1 MSTSE
6 NSLLMRA
13 IEAHKGGR
21 FAEAEAGYRR
31 VLRRRPNDAD
41 ALNFLGM
48 MRVQTGELGQGLELL
63 RRSVKSQPRNP
74 HAWTNLGNAL
84 TANKAL
90 DEALAA
96 FATATELAPTM
107 AEAWFNRGVCA
118 RRLKRGEEALEC
130 FRKAVEHGPGY
141 AAAYE
146 ALARLLSRAG
156 RLNEAAET
164 YRLWLACD
172 PDNPIPRHML
182 AASTGENV
190 PARAGDAYLTEMF
203 DAFAD
208 SFDENLTELGYRA
221 PQLLAEAVAEKLG
234 AQMQSGRLASDRAES
249 GRVETER
256 GGLDILDAGCGTGL
270 CGPLLEPM
278 ARTLV
283 GVDISPGML
292 EKARAR
298 DLYDELAAGE
308 LSTFMRGRPASA
320 DLIVSADTLVYFG
333 ALEEPLAA
341 AYACL
346 RDGGLLAFTLE
357 RLQAEG
363 DAQQAYRIEP
373 HGRYSH
379 QESYVRAALADAG
392 FSAVSIR
399 GDTLRR
405 EASREV
411 AGHVVLAVK

>member
-1 MSTSE
+1 
-6 NSLLMRA
+6 MRA

-31 VLRRRPNDAD
+31 ILRRRPNDAD

-48 MRVQTGELGQGLELL
+48 MRVQSGELGQGLELL

-84 TANKAL
+84 TANAAL
-90 DEALAA
+90 DEALKA
-96 FATATELAPTM
+96 FSTATDLAPAM

-130 FRKAVEHGPGY
+130 FQKAVEHGPGY

-146 ALARLLSRAG
+146 ALARLLYRAG
-156 RLNEAAET
+156 RMEEAAQT
-164 YRLWLACD
+164 YRKWLECD
-172 PDNPIPRHML
+172 PDNPIPKHML

-190 PARAGDAYLTEMF
+190 PSRADDAYLTEMF

-208 SFDENLTELGYRA
+208 SFDENLSELGYRA

-234 AQMQSGRLASDRAES
+234 AQIEANP
-249 GRVETER
+249 

-292 EKARAR
+292 ERARAR
-298 DLYDELAAGE
+298 DIYDELAAEE
-308 LSTFMRGRPASA
+308 LSTFMRRRPAAA

-346 RDGGLLAFTLE
+346 RNGGLLAFTLE
-357 RLQAEG
+357 RLELEKEASEP
-363 DAQQAYRIEP
+363 YRIEP

-379 QESYVRAALADAG
+379 QESYVRAVLADAG

-405 EASREV
+405 EGSRQV

>member
-1 MSTSE
+1 MSTPD

-84 TANKAL
+84 TANGAL
-90 DEALAA
+90 DEALKA
-96 FATATELAPTM
+96 FGTATDLAPTM

-146 ALARLLSRAG
+146 ALARLLYRAG
-156 RLNEAAET
+156 RMDEAAET
-164 YRLWLACD
+164 YRKWLACD
-172 PDNPIPRHML
+172 PDNPIPKHML

-190 PARAGDAYLTEMF
+190 PSRADDAYLTEMF

-221 PQLLAEAVAEKLG
+221 PQLLAEAVAEKLAAPMGSAQVASEAG
-234 AQMQSGRLASDRAES
+234 ASGQVGSNQA
-249 GRVETER
+249 
-256 GGLDILDAGCGTGL
+256 GLDILDAGCGTGL
-270 CGPLLEPM
+270 CGPLLAPM

-283 GVDISPGML
+283 GVDISAGML
-292 EKARAR
+292 EKARGR
-298 DLYDELAAGE
+298 DIYDELVAEE
-308 LSTFMRGRPASA
+308 LSTFMRRRPGSA

-346 RDGGLLAFTLE
+346 RDGGLLAFTVE
-357 RLQAEG
+357 RLEPEK
-363 DAQQAYRIEP
+363 DAQERYRIEP

-379 QESYVRAALADAG
+379 QESYVRAALAGAG

-405 EASREV
+405 EGSRQV
-411 AGHVVLAVK
+411 AGLVVQAFK

>member
-1 MSTSE
+1 MPAVSTPD
-6 NSLLMRA
+6 NSLLLRA

-31 VLRRRPNDAD
+31 ILRRRPGDAD

-48 MRVQTGELGQGLELL
+48 MRVQTGNVGEGLELL

-74 HAWTNLGNAL
+74 HAWTNFGNAL
-84 TANKAL
+84 TASGAYEEAHKAFI
-90 DEALAA
+90 AA
-96 FATATELAPTM
+96 TDLAPTM

-118 RRLKRGEEALEC
+118 RRLKLAEDALDSL
-130 FRKAVEHGPGY
+130 RKAVEHGPGY

-146 ALARLLSRAG
+146 ALARLLYQAG
-156 RLNEAAET
+156 RLPEAAET
-164 YRLWLACD
+164 YRKWLECD

-190 PARAGDAYLTEMF
+190 PSRAGDAYLTEIF

-208 SFDENLTELGYRA
+208 TFDQNLHDLGYRA
-221 PQLLAEAVAEKLG
+221 PELLAAAVATHLG
-234 AQMQSGRLASDRAES
+234 ARTD
-249 GRVETER
+249 
-256 GGLDILDAGCGTGL
+256 LDILDAGCGTGL
-270 CGPLLEPM
+270 CGPLLRPM
-278 ARTLV
+278 ARTLI
-283 GVDISPGML
+283 GVDLSPGML

-298 DLYDELAAGE
+298 GTYEELVVEE
-308 LSTFMRGRPASA
+308 LSTFMRQRPESV

-341 AYACL
+341 AYGCL
-346 RDGGLLAFTLE
+346 RHGGLVAFTVE
-357 RLQAEG
+357 RLEPGA
-363 DAQQAYRIEP
+363 DAPAYRIQP
-373 HGRYSH
+373 HGRYCH
-379 QESYVRAALADAG
+379 QESHVRAALAEAG
-392 FSAVSIR
+392 FSVVSIG

-405 EASREV
+405 ESGREV

>member
-1 MSTSE
+1 MSNPD

-31 VLRRRPNDAD
+31 ILRRRPNDAD

-74 HAWTNLGNAL
+74 HSWTNLGNAL
-84 TANKAL
+84 TASGAFE
-90 DEALAA
+90 EALAA
-96 FATATELAPTM
+96 FGTATELAPTM

-118 RRLKRGEEALEC
+118 RQLKQAELALEC
-130 FRKAVEHGPGY
+130 FRKAVEHGAGY

-146 ALARLLSRAG
+146 ALARILARAG
-156 RLNEAAET
+156 RLEEAAET
-164 YRLWLACD
+164 YRAWLACD
-172 PDNPIPRHML
+172 PDNPIPKHML
-182 AASTGENV
+182 AASTGQNV
-190 PARAGDAYLTEMF
+190 PARADDAYLTEMF
-203 DAFAD
+203 DEFAE

-221 PQLLAEAVAEKLG
+221 PQLLAEAVTEKLG
-234 AQMQSGRLASDRAES
+234 APVD
-249 GRVETER
+249 
-256 GGLDILDAGCGTGL
+256 LDILDAGCGTGL
-270 CGPLLEPM
+270 CGPLLKPM
-278 ARTLV
+278 ARTLL

-292 EKARAR
+292 DKARAR
-298 DLYDELAAGE
+298 CLYDELTAAE

-333 ALEEPLAA
+333 ALEEPLSAA
-341 AYACL
+341 HACL

-357 RLQAEG
+357 RLEVEG
-363 DAQQAYRIEP
+363 DAQQPYRIEP

-379 QESYVRAALADAG
+379 QESYVRTVLADAG
-392 FSAVSIR
+392 FSDVSIR

-405 EASREV
+405 ESNRQV

>member
-1 MSTSE
+1 MSTSD
-6 NSLLMRA
+6 NALLVRA

-31 VLRRRPNDAD
+31 VLRRRPTDAD

-48 MRVQTGELGQGLELL
+48 MRVQIGNLGEGLELL

-74 HAWTNLGNAL
+74 HAWTNFGNAL
-84 TANKAL
+84 TASGAL
-90 DEALAA
+90 EEALKAFSTAA
-96 FATATELAPTM
+96 ELAPTM
-107 AEAWFNRGVCA
+107 AEAWFNRGICA
-118 RRLKRGEEALEC
+118 RRLKRAEEALEC

-146 ALARLLSRAG
+146 ALARLLYRAG
-156 RLNEAAET
+156 RLSEAADT
-164 YRLWLACD
+164 YRKWIECD

-190 PARAGDAYLTEMF
+190 PARADDAYLTEMF

-208 SFDENLTELGYRA
+208 SFDENLQELGYRA
-221 PQLLAEAVAEKLG
+221 PQLLATAGAAKLG
-234 AQMQSGRLASDRAES
+234 PRTD
-249 GRVETER
+249 
-256 GGLDILDAGCGTGL
+256 LDIFDAGCGTGL

-278 ARTLV
+278 AGRLV
-283 GVDISPGML
+283 GVDISPGMV

-298 DLYDELAAGE
+298 AIYDELVVEE
-308 LSTFMRGRPASA
+308 LSTFMRRRPESA
-320 DLIVSADTLVYFG
+320 DVIVSADTLVYFG

-341 AYACL
+341 AYVCL
-346 RDGGLLAFTLE
+346 RKGGLLAFTLE
-357 RLQAEG
+357 RLEPDTGAEV
-363 DAQQAYRIEP
+363 AYRIEP

-379 QESYVRAALADAG
+379 QESYVRTVLTGAG
-392 FSAVSIR
+392 FSAISIE

-405 EASREV
+405 EGSRQV
-411 AGHVVLAVK
+411 AGHVVLALK

>member
-1 MSTSE
+1 MGTPDKSV
-6 NSLLMRA
+6 LMRA

-31 VLRRRPNDAD
+31 VLRQRPGDAD

-63 RRSVKSQPRNP
+63 RRSVKSQPRNA

-84 TANKAL
+84 TASGAL
-90 DEALAA
+90 DEAIKA
-96 FATATELAPTM
+96 FRTATDLAPTM
-107 AEAWFNRGVCA
+107 PEAWFNRGVCA
-118 RRLKRGEEALEC
+118 RQLKEAEEALEC

-141 AAAYE
+141 AAAYD
-146 ALARLLSRAG
+146 ALARLLYRA
-156 RLNEAAET
+156 RRHAEAAEI
-164 YRLWLACD
+164 YRKWLACD
-172 PDNPIPRHML
+172 PDNPTARHML

-190 PARAGDAYLTEMF
+190 PSRAGDAYVADMF

-208 SFDENLTELGYRA
+208 TFDENLHDLGYRA
-221 PQLLAEAVAEKLG
+221 PQLLADAVATKLK
-234 AQMQSGRLASDRAES
+234 ARLEAAPAS
-249 GRVETER
+249 
-256 GGLDILDAGCGTGL
+256 LDILDAGCGTGL

-278 ARTLV
+278 ARTLI
-283 GVDISPGML
+283 GVDLSAGML

-298 DLYDELAAGE
+298 DVYDELVVEE
-308 LSTFMRGRPASA
+308 LSTFMRQRPDSV

-341 AYACL
+341 AYQCL
-346 RDGGLLAFTLE
+346 REGGLAAFTLE
-357 RLQAEG
+357 RLEPAA
-363 DAQQAYRIEP
+363 DAPAYRIEP

-379 QESYVRAALADAG
+379 QESYLRAVLAEVG
-392 FSAVSIR
+392 FTAASIA

-405 EASREV
+405 EGSGQV

>member
-1 MSTSE
+1 MGAADKSV
-6 NSLLMRA
+6 LMRA

-21 FAEAEAGYRR
+21 FDEADAGYRR
-31 VLRRRPNDAD
+31 VLRQRPNDAD

-48 MRVQTGELGQGLELL
+48 MRVQTGELGPGLELL
-63 RRSVKSQPRNP
+63 RRSVKSQPGNS

-84 TANKAL
+84 SASGALEEAHKA
-90 DEALAA
+90 
-96 FATATELAPTM
+96 FSTATDLAPTM

-118 RRLKRGEEALEC
+118 RRLKRAEEALDC

-146 ALARLLSRAG
+146 ALARLLYRAG
-156 RLNEAAET
+156 RLSEAAEA
-164 YRLWLACD
+164 YRKWLACD
-172 PDNPIPRHML
+172 PDNPIPKHML

-190 PARAGDAYLTEMF
+190 PSRADDAYLTEMF
-203 DAFAD
+203 DGFAD
-208 SFDENLTELGYRA
+208 SFDENLHDLGYRA
-221 PQLLAEAVAEKLG
+221 PELLAAAVATKLG
-234 AQMQSGRLASDRAES
+234 ARLES
-249 GRVETER
+249 NQD
-256 GGLDILDAGCGTGL
+256 GLDFIDAGCGTGL

-298 DLYDELAAGE
+298 GIYDELVVEE
-308 LSTFMRGRPASA
+308 LSTFMRQRPESV
-320 DLIVSADTLVYFG
+320 DVIVSADTLVYFG

-346 RDGGLLAFTLE
+346 RNGGLAAFTLE
-357 RLQAEG
+357 RLEPAA
-363 DAQQAYRIEP
+363 DTPAYRIEP

-379 QESYVRAALADAG
+379 QESYVRAVLADAG
-392 FSAVSIR
+392 FTAVSIAD
-399 GDTLRR
+399 DTLRR
-405 EASREV
+405 EGSRQV